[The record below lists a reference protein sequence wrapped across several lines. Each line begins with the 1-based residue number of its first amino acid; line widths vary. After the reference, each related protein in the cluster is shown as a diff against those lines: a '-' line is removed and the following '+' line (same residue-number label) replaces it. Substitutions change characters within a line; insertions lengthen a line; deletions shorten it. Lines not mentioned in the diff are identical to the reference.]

1 MSIRPLAPAD
11 VPALSAALAGL
22 PLLQRYGRTAEAIA
36 RDLASAPSRQESV
49 LVLDDGAVGGLVWFT
64 TSGALGS
71 GGYLRLL
78 AVAAP
83 TQRHGVG
90 AQLLA
95 AFEAA
100 VGVVSRDAYLLVS
113 DFNVDAQ
120 RFYAR
125 HGYAQVGVLPRKI
138 LPDVDELL
146 YWKRLG
152 G

>member
-11 VPALSAALAGL
+11 VSALSAALAAL
-22 PLLQRYGRTAEAIA
+22 PLLQRYGRTADAIA
-36 RDLASAPSRQESV
+36 RDLASAPSRDESV
-49 LVLDDGAVGGLVWFT
+49 LVLDEGGACGLAWFT

-78 AVAAP
+78 AVATA
-83 TQRHGVG
+83 TQCRG
-90 AQLLA
+90 AGGRLLA

-100 VGVVSRDAYLLVS
+100 VATASADAYLLVS

-120 RFYAR
+120 RFYTR
-125 HGYAQVGVLPRKI
+125 HGYRHVGVLPRKV

-146 YWKRLG
+146 YWKRL
-152 G
+152 